1 MGKEVDEV
9 EVEVD
14 TSFGFCTVGFAMFF
28 TCGETFGGWVET
40 GFSFCAHAQKKEA
53 DEKIHFKK
61 TTKPAKTLFLL
72 KFLLQLRRESHSDLV
87 IMLSGAFFRPCRHL
101 LILSRRASS
110 TSSSSSSSSS
120 PPSPAPDPDAD
131 APHLRASVS
140 SALSDGSLVGRRLE
154 VSGWVR
160 GVRRHRKTEFL
171 DLSDGRDPRQD
182 RLQVVLQNRERKKI
196 RYHSSVTARGVL
208 RPSGAPGQD
217 VELEASGVQVLN
229 LAAESG
235 DGADLSK
242 PFYPFAP
249 RNAYPEEVSRR
260 FPAYRAK
267 LPSFAA
273 ALRVRDALSSGV
285 RDHFRSR
292 GFVHVHTPALT
303 TNDCEGACEVFAV
316 RFETSFF
323 SA

>member
-1 MGKEVDEV
+1 M
-9 EVEVD
+9 
-14 TSFGFCTVGFAMFF
+14 
-28 TCGETFGGWVET
+28 
-40 GFSFCAHAQKKEA
+40 
-53 DEKIHFKK
+53 
-61 TTKPAKTLFLL
+61 L
-72 KFLLQLRRESHSDLV
+72 KFLLQLRRVSHFDLV
-87 IMLSGAFFRPCRHL
+87 IMLSGAIFRPCRHL
-101 LILSRRASS
+101 LSLSRRASS
-110 TSSSSSSSSS
+110 TSSSSSSSS

-131 APHLRASVS
+131 APPLRASVS
-140 SALSDGSLVGRRLE
+140 SALSDRSLVGRRLE

-217 VELEASGVQVLN
+217 VELEASSVRVLN

-235 DGADLSK
+235 DGADLTK

-249 RNAYPEEVSRR
+249 RNTYPEEVSRR

-267 LPSFAA
+267 LPFFAA

-285 RDHFRSR
+285 RDRFRSR

-323 SA
+323 PRLISQILNGKD